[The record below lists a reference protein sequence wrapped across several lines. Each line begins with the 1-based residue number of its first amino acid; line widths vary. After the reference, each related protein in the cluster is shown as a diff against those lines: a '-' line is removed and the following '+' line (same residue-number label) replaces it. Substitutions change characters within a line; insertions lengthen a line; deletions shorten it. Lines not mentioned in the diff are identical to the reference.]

1 MFASDDTAGS
11 KDGSDGPSV
20 PESAPGEEGAAQR
33 SAVRPPLFFLAGAT
47 AVGKSAVA
55 LLLAESHGL
64 EIISIDSRQI
74 YRDLEIGTA
83 KPTEE
88 ERRRVPHHLIDRL
101 DPRESCSAGH
111 FRHLYRETLWE
122 VASRSARSI
131 AVGGTGLYWEACTRG
146 LHPLPPVDREL
157 RAELEGIAASEG
169 VPALYEQLARLDP
182 AGAAR
187 IPSQN
192 RQRVIRALELVRQTG
207 RSLVDIFHGP
217 RSDAIHDPIQ
227 TFVLS
232 RDRADL
238 YARIDRRCEEMLE
251 AGLLDEVR
259 SLLERGIPADAP
271 GMRTLGYREMA
282 DYLAGRH
289 SWEEARER
297 FHRHSRQY
305 GKRQETWFRHRL
317 PEAIEIGISSDES
330 AESVAQRL
338 GSMAAL

>member
-1 MFASDDTAGS
+1 MFASDDAALAEDGFDDTA
-11 KDGSDGPSV
+11 V
-20 PESAPGEEGAAQR
+20 HESASREEGAAQR
-33 SAVRPPLFFLAGAT
+33 SAVRSPLFFLAGAT

-74 YRDLEIGTA
+74 YRNLEIGTA
-83 KPTEE
+83 KPIEA

-101 DPRESCSAGH
+101 DPRDSCSAGH
-111 FRHLYRETLWE
+111 FRDLYRETLVE
-122 VASRSARSI
+122 LSRRSARSI

-157 RAELEGIAASEG
+157 RTELEEIAAREG
-169 VPALYEQLARLDP
+169 VSALHEQLVRLDP
-182 AGAAR
+182 AGASR
-187 IPSQN
+187 IPPQN
-192 RQRVIRALELVRQTG
+192 RQRVMRALELVRQTG
-207 RSLVDIFHGP
+207 QSLVEIFHGP
-217 RSDAIHDPIQ
+217 RSDAIHDPIP
-227 TFVLS
+227 TFVLT

-251 AGLLDEVR
+251 AGLLEEVR
-259 SLLERGIPADAP
+259 SLLDRGVPADAP

-282 DYLAGRH
+282 DHLAGH

-305 GKRQETWFRHRL
+305 AKRQETWFRHRL
-317 PEAIEIGISSDES
+317 PEALEIAISPDES
-330 AESVAQRL
+330 PQSVAQRL
-338 GSMAAL
+338 DALASL